1 MNKRIYASVFSSI
14 MSICMFSNYI
24 SYNISAST
32 ENIENYNN
40 INLENELFSDDEVID
55 GQYIVVTNDKI
66 SDDIESTQ
74 LISEI
79 TNLDYGM
86 YVVNL
91 NADDMINIINDE
103 NITSLEEDFIISAN
117 SVNCDNR

>member
-66 SDDIESTQ
+66 SDWQRFLQTEKPKLLESLFRTY
-74 LISEI
+74 IC
-79 TNLDYGM
+79 T
-86 YVVNL
+86 
-91 NADDMINIINDE
+91 II
-103 NITSLEEDFIISAN
+103 LK
-117 SVNCDNR
+117 C